1 MASREKEEALE
12 HCFIRQCSSQMEK
25 SRKHS

>member
-12 HCFIRQCSSQMEK
+12 HLLYQAMQQPDGK